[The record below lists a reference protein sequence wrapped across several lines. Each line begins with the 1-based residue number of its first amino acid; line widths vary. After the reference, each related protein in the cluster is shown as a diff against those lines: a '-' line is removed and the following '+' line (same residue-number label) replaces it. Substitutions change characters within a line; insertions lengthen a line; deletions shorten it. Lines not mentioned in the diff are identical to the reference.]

1 MLQHSL
7 KRIVEPACEPITLEQ
22 AKRQANVV
30 ATDDD
35 AAISSWIYAARELVE
50 SASNRSL
57 LPQTWRLRIHDWP
70 LDKLELPKPPL
81 IAVESVK
88 YYDSTGTEQT
98 LPATYYSVDV
108 DREPGVLWRDE
119 DAYWPETDG
128 RPNGI
133 TVIYTAGYATE
144 DAVPARAKQ
153 AILLLVAHWYRSR
166 EAIVIG
172 TISKEIEL
180 AFSALIRSLKPG
192 GYP

>member
-7 KRIVEPACEPITLEQ
+7 KRIVEPACEPVTLDEV
-22 AKRQANVV
+22 KRQCNVV
-30 ATDDD
+30 AEDEDLALD
-35 AAISSWIYAARELVE
+35 MWITAAREMVE
-50 SASNRSL
+50 AAANRSL

-70 LDKLELPKPPL
+70 LDKLELPRPPL

-119 DAYWPETDG
+119 DAYWPATDG

-144 DAVPARAKQ
+144 YAVPARAKQ
-153 AILLLVAHWYRSR
+153 AILLLVAHWYRCR
-166 EAIVIG
+166 EPVG
-172 TISKEIEL
+172 TVGSEV
-180 AFSALIRSLKPG
+180 ALSYQSLIHSLKPG